1 MTEQKPKAKPDS
13 SGRAKVIVPIVVII
27 LIVAGV
33 GIYFGIIQPRTSNAQ
48 TGSQLTEIKIG
59 TLHASS
65 GAFADSSGFQYAGLN
80 YWINQTNANGGL
92 YLSSIGKSLPVKL
105 YSYNDQSST
114 TTAQTDYANLITK
127 DHVQILV
134 PDYGSTLTSPGEPIA
149 QAHHI
154 VMWAVSASTPSFY
167 TANNPYMVDLS
178 IRSSAL
184 WPVPLANYIANNS
197 ANFSR
202 VAILYLNQDF
212 PTAQAHTTYSILSN
226 ATGVNVVYN
235 KVTSDSSTAQ
245 YQSTLQA
252 INATH
257 PSAVLDFGYVDND
270 IAFYDALNANNMHFN
285 FTFSIYPGLEFS
297 TVNSSIPHDAL
308 KNAWS
313 YGAPPVS
320 QYSNVNLG
328 PTTAQFTAN
337 WTSAGHSEPN
347 SAVIQGYNTGLLL
360 GKIITQTGSLN
371 ELAMRSTA
379 SNLSGNITTLD
390 GPYVINTTTGAQTG
404 EPFSVVQYHLNST
417 GALNP
422 VVIAPAKLATGNAIY
437 PAATGQASSGNSVQS
452 PVQLNDKVSP
462 DILTVTQ
469 IMDISSQF
477 VLPGKLL

>member
-1 MTEQKPKAKPDS
+1 MTETKPKPKPDS
-13 SGRAKVIVPIVVII
+13 GGRSKVFIVPIVVVI

-33 GIYFGIIQPRTSNAQ
+33 GIYLGIILPHNNANSNA
-48 TGSQLTEIKIG
+48 LTEIKIG
-59 TLHASS
+59 TLHATS

-92 YLSSIGKSLPVKL
+92 YLSSVGKKVPIKL

-114 TTAQTDYANLITK
+114 TTAQTDYANLITNN
-127 DHVQILV
+127 HVQILV

-149 QAHHI
+149 EAHHV
-154 VMWAVSASTPSFY
+154 VMWAVSASTPGFY
-167 TANNPYMVDLS
+167 TASNPYMVDLS

-184 WPVPLANYIANNS
+184 WPVPLADFIANNS
-197 ANFSR
+197 ANFSK

-212 PTAQAHTTYSILSN
+212 PTAQAHTTASILNN
-226 ATGVNVVYN
+226 ATGVKVVYD
-235 KVTSDSSTAQ
+235 KVTSDSSTAE
-245 YQSTLQA
+245 YQSTLTA
-252 INATH
+252 INATK
-257 PSAVLDFGYVDND
+257 PSAVLEFGYVQND

-285 FTFSIYPGLEFS
+285 FTFSIYPGLEFN

-308 KNAWS
+308 KNVWS

-328 PTTAQFTAN
+328 PTTAQFTKN

-371 ELAMRSTA
+371 ELALRSTA
-379 SNLSGNITTLD
+379 SNLSGNINTLD
-390 GPYVINTTTGAQTG
+390 GPYVINTSTGAQTG

-422 VVIAPAKLATGNAIY
+422 VVIAPSKLATGNPII
-437 PAATGQASSGNSVQS
+437 PAATSQVSSSNNVESH
-452 PVQLNDKVSP
+452 VQLNHYSTP
-462 DILTVTQ
+462 QTLTVSQ
-469 IMDISSQF
+469 IEQISSQF